1 MQVKLESKRRHFSSS
16 KNRYGHGRTGR
27 TVAAGPVMNY
37 SSLGQLSGCE
47 YCNSGIPIRPF
58 ASLVGALSTA
68 GGRNVC
74 DIHVW
79 GGLIFTS
86 FSVE

>member
-1 MQVKLESKRRHFSSS
+1 MVHGIATVFCSSPQFTLVILN
-16 KNRYGHGRTGR
+16 KIMTFLL
-27 TVAAGPVMNY
+27 MNY

-47 YCNSGIPIRPF
+47 YGNSGIPIRPF

-79 GGLIFTS
+79 
-86 FSVE
+86 VV